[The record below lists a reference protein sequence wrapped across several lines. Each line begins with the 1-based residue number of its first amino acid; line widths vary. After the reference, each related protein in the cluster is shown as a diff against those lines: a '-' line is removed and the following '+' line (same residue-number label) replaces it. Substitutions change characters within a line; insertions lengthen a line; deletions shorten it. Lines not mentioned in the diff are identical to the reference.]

1 MSDEARRAMSR
12 LAITV
17 AAALTLLFAGFA
29 ATLVARAAPPALS
42 WEAAASRGVVEL
54 EVTGT
59 AGISLR
65 IAEDLANIIDDGA
78 TRRLVPVIG
87 KSSLQN
93 ITDLKLL
100 RGVDIAILQT
110 DVLDYAKEQQLF
122 PGLES
127 SFSYIAKLYNE
138 EFHLLARPDIK
149 TLANLANQKVNVDAQ
164 GSGTAITA
172 NRVFDMLR
180 LKVQQTNDS
189 QEVALEKLRKGEIAA
204 LAFAAGKPA
213 PLFATL
219 AKDDGL
225 HLLSIPANPALTA
238 AYQTVR
244 LTSADY
250 PVLIS
255 ADQGVDT
262 VAVGAVLV
270 AADLRLI
277 PERYRNVSNFVDA
290 FFTGFSSLLTPGH
303 HKKWQEVS
311 LTAELPGWRRY
322 APADQWLQRNAPVAA
337 APSAGDMETMFSRFL
352 DQRRE
357 ATGGQPMNQKEK
369 DDLFQQFQRWRSPG
383 PR

>member
-1 MSDEARRAMSR
+1 MSR

-17 AAALTLLFAGFA
+17 ATAAVLLLAGFA

-149 TLANLANQKVNVDAQ
+149 TIANLANQKVNVDAQ

-172 NRVFDMLR
+172 NRVFDLLR

-244 LTSADY
+244 LTAADY

-357 ATGGQPMNQKEK
+357 AAGGQPMSQKEK

>member
-1 MSDEARRAMSR
+1 
-12 LAITV
+12 
-17 AAALTLLFAGFA
+17 
-29 ATLVARAAPPALS
+29 
-42 WEAAASRGVVEL
+42 
-54 EVTGT
+54 
-59 AGISLR
+59 
-65 IAEDLANIIDDGA
+65 
-78 TRRLVPVIG
+78 
-87 KSSLQN
+87 
-93 ITDLKLL
+93 
-100 RGVDIAILQT
+100 
-110 DVLDYAKEQQLF
+110 
-122 PGLES
+122 
-127 SFSYIAKLYNE
+127 
-138 EFHLLARPDIK
+138 
-149 TLANLANQKVNVDAQ
+149 VNVDAQ

-172 NRVFDMLR
+172 NRLFDLLR

-204 LAFAAGKPA
+204 LAFVAGKPA
-213 PLFATL
+213 PLFASL

-238 AYQTVR
+238 AYPTAR
-244 LTSADY
+244 LTAADY
-250 PVLIS
+250 PVLI
-255 ADQGVDT
+255 APDQGVDT

-303 HKKWQEVS
+303 HRKWQEVS

-357 ATGGQPMNQKEK
+357 AAGGQPMNQKEK
-369 DDLFQQFQRWRSPG
+369 DDLFQQFQRWRSAG

>member
-1 MSDEARRAMSR
+1 MSR

-17 AAALTLLFAGFA
+17 ATAAVLLLAGFA

-110 DVLDYAKEQQLF
+110 DVLDYAKEKQLF

-149 TLANLANQKVNVDAQ
+149 TIANLANQKVNVDAQ

-172 NRVFDMLR
+172 NRVFDLLR

-244 LTSADY
+244 LTAADY

-357 ATGGQPMNQKEK
+357 AAGGQPMSQKEK